1 MGKITREFA
10 NTIGLGQ
17 TVQTGLNFRNYII
30 NGDMNISQRGTSFTG
45 LGNGDSAYTLDRWK
59 WTEEGTITNEWTISQ
74 ASDAPSGSDTEN
86 FTKSLK
92 IECTTANASLDA
104 DSIQY
109 IEQRVEAQNLQNLH
123 FGSVNAR
130 NLNLAFWVKSSKTG
144 TYTVNVV
151 NEDAGRSASLTY
163 TIDSANTWT
172 KKDINFGQDTVGAI
186 NNDNGVGLY
195 LQFNLAAGT
204 NKSSGSVQSWST
216 SVEANRAPGQVNL
229 ADNTSNEFYLTGVQL
244 ERGKFDTDFETLPF
258 DVNLMRCQR
267 YYETNYQYGTAP
279 AEGSSYLNVTFYSGL
294 MAYTTAN
301 VRLTHYYKVLKR
313 ATPTLTY
320 YNVTGL
326 GAGTTAGRWQ
336 YYTSSW
342 SETPA
347 VATTGES
354 RLDSVCIDIGGG
366 GYNDESSYICAG
378 GLAAEAEL

>member
-1 MGKITREFA
+1 MGKITREYA

-74 ASDAPSGSDTEN
+74 ASDAPSGSLAES

-130 NLNLAFWVKSSKTG
+130 NLNLAFWVKTNKTG
-144 TYTVNVV
+144 TYTVNIV
-151 NEDAGRSASLTY
+151 NEDSGRSASLAY

-172 KKDINFGQDTVGAI
+172 KKDINFGKDTVGAI
-186 NNDNGVGLY
+186 NNDNGAGLI

-216 SVEANRAPGQVNL
+216 TVEANRAPGQVNL
-229 ADNTSNEFYLTGVQL
+229 ADDTANEFYLTGVQL
-244 ERGKFDTDFETLPF
+244 ERGKFDTDFETLPY
-258 DVNLMRCQR
+258 DVTLRRCQR
-267 YYETNYQYGTAP
+267 YYFQSATEVPIIGVGSNGGMITFSFPSTMRISP
-279 AEGSSYLNVTFYSGL
+279 ALSLFRGVTENQIYRISDGAVEVQSWIIIKTPDCAFNFYNFSSSFFT
-294 MAYTTAN
+294 
-301 VRLTHYYKVLKR
+301 
-313 ATPTLTY
+313 
-320 YNVTGL
+320 
-326 GAGTTAGRWQ
+326 AGTGFSTKIRA
-336 YYTSSW
+336 
-342 SETPA
+342 
-347 VATTGES
+347 
-354 RLDSVCIDIGGG
+354 D
-366 GYNDESSYICAG
+366 
-378 GLAAEAEL
+378 AEL